1 MCSVRLLSENLSL
14 SLCACSHS
22 SSKINI
28 FFYVRIQQFALQQQT
43 NQLVYFKKINETE
56 IRLQSV
62 INYYKKI
69 FFEKIMG

>member
-1 MCSVRLLSENLSL
+1 MFTLII
-14 SLCACSHS
+14 
-22 SSKINI
+22 KINI
-28 FFYVRIQQFALQQQT
+28 YIFYVRIQQFALQQQT
-43 NQLVYFKKINETE
+43 NQLVYFKKINGTE